1 MKELL
6 YALPPGMENAGE
18 QWGLIPSHM
27 AWRIVPG
34 PRLIGV
40 GLRPSLQGGAM
51 YIACAEDPGPG
62 DPLPCCRQIAAE
74 CKKRRLDKVICDFE
88 GDPPDHARRLAGALG
103 KTCAQNSLSLY
114 LPEDL
119 SDAAPD
125 CHVLVSSVV
134 TAQTLERR
142 LSAALER
149 YGPDRVALAVDAGA
163 TDLLLPA
170 LSPGAPMAPDALRA
184 LMERVEPAVFFD
196 RGLCAHYFTYMIT
209 GGEAHFILFDTPQSV
224 RAKLDTAQRLGIP
237 SALMAAPQV
246 ADWLEEIFT

>member
-62 DPLPCCRQIAAE
+62 DPLPCCRQVAAE
-74 CKKRRLDKVICDFE
+74 CKKRRLDKVVCDFE
-88 GDPPDHARRLAGALG
+88 GVLSDHARRLAGALG
-103 KTCAQNSLSLY
+103 KACAQNALTLY
-114 LPEDL
+114 LPEELAD
-119 SDAAPD
+119 DAPG
-125 CHVLVSSVV
+125 CRVLVSSVV
-134 TAQTLERR
+134 TSQTLERR
-142 LSAALER
+142 LLAALER
-149 YGPDRVALAVDAGA
+149 YGPDRVVLAVDAGA
-163 TDLLLPA
+163 CDLLLPA
-170 LSPGAPMAPDALRA
+170 LGPGSPMTPGALRA

-196 RGLCAHYFTYMIT
+196 RGLCAHYFTYMVT

-246 ADWLEEIFT
+246 ADWLEEIFS